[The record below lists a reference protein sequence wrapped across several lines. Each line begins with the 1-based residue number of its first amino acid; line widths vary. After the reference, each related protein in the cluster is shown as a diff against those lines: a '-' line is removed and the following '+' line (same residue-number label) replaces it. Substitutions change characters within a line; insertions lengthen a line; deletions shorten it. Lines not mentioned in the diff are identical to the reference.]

1 MSLRIAGNKTG
12 RWSLV
17 TWLAVWHSTLA
28 IALIASATAF
38 SYWVLTSNLDR
49 EDDEFVTVRMKEVE
63 SRLINDPNGI
73 STLAA
78 DWATTKV
85 KPTSLRI
92 LLRVLNT
99 DGLVL
104 AAMPGSDEVR
114 WPSIEV
120 RGSVETHGPSGEW
133 RCLVFDGTQA
143 NGNPVILQSALDR
156 QQEALFLTR
165 YRKQLYLFLFIASG
179 VSAIGGVLIS
189 RRGLRPLRKLSV
201 LAARIEANQMDMRL
215 DTAKY
220 AIELELVATTF
231 NGMLDRL
238 QNSFERLNRFSGDI
252 AHELRTPLNN
262 LRGEV
267 EVSLTH
273 SRTAVEY
280 QDTLGSCLEETIKL
294 SRLVDSLLFLAR
306 TDQPQAALNQESLNL
321 DDELQTI
328 QEFYEAAAEDA
339 GIQLSIAGQ
348 LKLVIWA
355 DRVLFQ
361 RAIGNLITNS
371 MAHTTSGGRIELQT
385 KLTGDLVTVAVAD
398 TGVGIA
404 SDQLPH
410 VFDRL
415 YRGTGARIGTTGH
428 GLGLAIVKTVVELHG
443 GSVSIKSEL
452 GQGTAVETDWPKEV
466 K

>member
-1 MSLRIAGNKTG
+1 
-12 RWSLV
+12 
-17 TWLAVWHSTLA
+17 
-28 IALIASATAF
+28 
-38 SYWVLTSNLDR
+38 
-49 EDDEFVTVRMKEVE
+49 
-63 SRLINDPNGI
+63 
-73 STLAA
+73 
-78 DWATTKV
+78 
-85 KPTSLRI
+85 
-92 LLRVLNT
+92 
-99 DGLVL
+99 
-104 AAMPGSDEVR
+104 
-114 WPSIEV
+114 
-120 RGSVETHGPSGEW
+120 
-133 RCLVFDGTQA
+133 
-143 NGNPVILQSALDR
+143 
-156 QQEALFLTR
+156 
-165 YRKQLYLFLFIASG
+165 
-179 VSAIGGVLIS
+179 
-189 RRGLRPLRKLSV
+189 
-201 LAARIEANQMDMRL
+201 
-215 DTAKY
+215 
-220 AIELELVATTF
+220 
-231 NGMLDRL
+231 MLDRL

-267 EVSLTH
+267 EVALTH